1 MRRSTRE
8 ARAHSAAW
16 VSAAGRLPVLA
27 VRLHG
32 AAGATRGPL
41 ESPRADDASAGGK
54 RSADWRCSKGD
65 ADCLRASGGF
75 LRAGST
81 QGRAASGAR
90 RVTAER
96 RVIDL
101 RVRRGSL
108 PASCSGGSRGVT
120 RQRGTE
126 GSDDSAPSVCYGT
139 LRVGA
144 VERGVAHGWETA
156 TIESWAGRSEGA
168 APTVVA
174 QRRDALRVSSRLP
187 RSRTVLQSSAG
198 RNGGLAVD
206 KQAGGTR
213 ETTAGER

>member
-1 MRRSTRE
+1 MVLRAPVCAMRRSTRE
-8 ARAHSAAW
+8 ARAQARVTRVGSAQALARARCRVFSRCVPRTVFVFSTCRCQRRRGECQAWGPEHAGRGLPYIACSVAHSAAW

-108 PASCSGGSRGVT
+108 PASC
-120 RQRGTE
+120 
-126 GSDDSAPSVCYGT
+126 AYC
-139 LRVGA
+139 
-144 VERGVAHGWETA
+144 
-156 TIESWAGRSEGA
+156 A
-168 APTVVA
+168 AP
-174 QRRDALRVSSRLP
+174 
-187 RSRTVLQSSAG
+187 
-198 RNGGLAVD
+198 
-206 KQAGGTR
+206 
-213 ETTAGER
+213 ERMG